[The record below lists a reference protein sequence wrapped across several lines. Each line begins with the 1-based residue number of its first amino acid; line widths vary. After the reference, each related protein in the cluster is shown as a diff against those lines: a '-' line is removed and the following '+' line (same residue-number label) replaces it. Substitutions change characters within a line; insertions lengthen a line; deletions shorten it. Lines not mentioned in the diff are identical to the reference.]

1 MKLDKSPLSMV
12 SMMKQLEN
20 MEMQILGNTVLRSLT
35 TLVLELLLKER
46 SSVFM
51 EVYLLKSKLLIK
63 SDLLTEEWKFLMRDH
78 SVI

>member
-1 MKLDKSPLSMV
+1 MV

-20 MEMQILGNTVLRSLT
+20 MEMQILGNTVLRYLT